1 MLTVIK
7 KWQISSMFVDVLL
20 KFGDQPQ
27 VFQESSG
34 FRQLCQSR
42 DQSFGELSR
51 YPVSWFVGTVL
62 MKLHN
67 RVMLPVHVR
76 RTEWEATATRYL
88 VIQTNGCYA

>member
-42 DQSFGELSR
+42 DQSFGELS
-51 YPVSWFVGTVL
+51 
-62 MKLHN
+62 
-67 RVMLPVHVR
+67 
-76 RTEWEATATRYL
+76 
-88 VIQTNGCYA
+88 